1 MDALAEPRGLNR
13 DDFPA
18 LYRAADA
25 QSVEGQGLHLRATRL
40 RLGLVVLAAI
50 AGALASAVHG
60 WSAVAWLGAA
70 AFAGAA
76 FVEMYLRVSRPDRLW
91 YDGRAAAESAKS
103 LAWRYAV
110 CGDPFPRDSDRQA
123 DDDLIAQLHSVINV
137 LPGRHLVPRTPTGEQ
152 ITAGMRTLRK
162 EDLASRRAA
171 YCEFRLRDQQA
182 WYGDGARRNELSV
195 QRWTKVLLAVEFLG
209 ALACV
214 LQATDT
220 VDFDAAG
227 IAGALV
233 GAAVAWV
240 EARQHGTVASAYAV
254 AHHELGLVLA
264 RADHVRTEQEWAEFV
279 GESEEA
285 ISREHMLWRASRR
298 A

>member
-1 MDALAEPRGLNR
+1 MDVLAEPRSLTR
-13 DDFPA
+13 DDYPA
-18 LYRAADA
+18 LYQAADA
-25 QSVEGQGLHLRATRL
+25 QSLEGQAHYLRATRL
-40 RLGLVVLAAI
+40 RLALVVVAAS

-60 WSAVAWLGAA
+60 WSAIAWLGAA

-110 CGDPFPRDSDRQA
+110 GGDPFLMELGRVA
-123 DDDLIAQLHSVINV
+123 DDELIAQLHSVISV
-137 LPGRHLVPRTPTGEQ
+137 LPGSHLVPHPPVGEQ
-152 ITAGMRTLRK
+152 ITVAMRTLRD
-162 EDLASRRAA
+162 EDLAARRAA
-171 YCEFRLRDQQA
+171 YCEFRIRDQQT

-195 QRWTKVLLAVEFLG
+195 HRWTKVLLALEFLG

-220 VDFDAAG
+220 VDFDVAG
-227 IAGALV
+227 ITGALV
-233 GAAVAWV
+233 GAGVAWV

-264 RADHVRTEQEWAEFV
+264 RSEHARTEQEWAEFV

>member
-1 MDALAEPRGLNR
+1 MDVLAEPRGLRR
-13 DDFPA
+13 DDYPA
-18 LYRAADA
+18 LYRAADQ
-25 QSVEGQGLHLRATRL
+25 QSVDGQARFLRATRL
-40 RLGLVVLAAI
+40 RLALVVVAAT
-50 AGALASAVHG
+50 AGGLASAVHG

-76 FVEMYLRVSRPDRLW
+76 FVELFLRISRPDRLW

-110 CGDPFPRDSDRQA
+110 GGDPFVRELGQAA
-123 DDDLIAQLHSVINV
+123 DDALIAQLHSVIDV
-137 LPGRHLVPRTPTGEQ
+137 LPGRHLVPHAPTGEQ
-152 ITAGMRTLRK
+152 ITAAMRRLRG
-162 EDLASRRAA
+162 EDLVARRSA
-171 YCEFRLRDQQA
+171 YREFRIKDQQT
-182 WYGDGARRNELSV
+182 WYGDGARGNESSV
-195 QRWTKVLLAVEFLG
+195 QRWTKVLLAMEFVG

-220 VDFDAAG
+220 IDFDVAG

-233 GAAVAWV
+233 GAGVAWV

-264 RADHVRTEQEWAEFV
+264 RSEHARSEQEWAEFV

>member
-1 MDALAEPRGLNR
+1 MDVLAEPHGLTP
-13 DDFPA
+13 DDYPA

-25 QSVEGQGLHLRATRL
+25 RSLAGQAHYLRATRL
-40 RLGLVVLAAI
+40 RLALVVLAAT
-50 AGALASAVHG
+50 AGAMAATVDG
-60 WSAVAWLGAA
+60 WSRIAWLGAA
-70 AFAGAA
+70 AFLGAA
-76 FVEMYLRVSRPDRLW
+76 FVEMYLRVTRPDRLW

-110 CGDPFPRDSDRQA
+110 GGDAFPEELGQAA
-123 DDDLIAQLHSVINV
+123 DDGLLAQLHSVINV
-137 LPGRHLVPRTPTGEQ
+137 VPGSHLVPQTATGEQ
-152 ITAGMRTLRK
+152 ITSAMRRLRK
-162 EDLASRRAA
+162 DDLPSRRAA
-171 YCEFRLRDQQA
+171 YCEFRIRDEQA
-182 WYGDGARRNELSV
+182 WYGDGARRNERSV
-195 QRWTKVLLAVEFLG
+195 QRWAKVLLVLEFLG

-220 VDFDAAG
+220 VDFDLAG

-233 GAAVAWV
+233 GAGVAWV
-240 EARQHGTVASAYAV
+240 EARQHGTLASAYAV

-264 RADHVRTEQEWAEFV
+264 RSEHARTEREWAEFV